1 MARTRAGAIHGV
13 IENVHS
19 PATNIDMAHRVSL
32 AHYIHQVKC
41 TVVSVGLSRFLLLFG
56 LQTTNQ
62 NQFSKEIET
71 MC

>member
-41 TVVSVGLSRFLLLFG
+41 TVVSVGLSRLLFR